1 MSDSSF
7 FRQLPSRIQRTK
19 VSGRLLGLGLSSLLI
34 ILAFVTPTF
43 SNPTQISFAQNSTSF
58 VSSLENLV
66 KKANNLSQS
75 YHNETGNAAKGQVDN
90 KTIIAITDSFKPKY
104 QSLINEVKTLQPP
117 KQLQNATGL
126 YLKSLESELQS
137 NNHFRNYL
145 ATNNAT
151 ESKLSSKLLSDS
163 FNYEIEAFK
172 KLKASGLFS
181 IVP

>member
-1 MSDSSF
+1 MTKISIC
-7 FRQLPSRIQRTK
+7 QLA
-19 VSGRLLGLGLSSLLI
+19 LSSLLI
-34 ILAFVTPTF
+34 GLALTATTF
-43 SNPTQISFAQNSTSF
+43 SSSTPITFAQDTTSF
-58 VSSLENLV
+58 VGSFENLV
-66 KKANNLSQS
+66 KEVNNLSRS
-75 YHNETGNAAKGQVDN
+75 YYNQTGNSGNGQVDN
-90 KTIIAITDSFKPKY
+90 ETIITITDNYKPKY
-104 QSLINEVKTLQPP
+104 ESLINKAKALQPP
-117 KQLQNATGL
+117 EQFQNGTDL
-126 YLKSLESELQS
+126 YIKSVESELQS